1 MMKATPIVSVLLVAG
16 LAAVAH
22 ADRIAVVA
30 NPVGLPLGLGA
41 DVCYRLSDRFSVSL
55 GGGLPS
61 TGVAEG
67 VELGELEYEMTIKLG
82 GLNAFAAWYPF
93 GGDFHLGGGVVTVRS
108 PWTLK
113 AASASSYTING
124 TGYSA
129 ADVGRL
135 QGEVRMGYS
144 VAPAFVLG
152 WGNAVRRGRRL
163 GLVVD
168 VGLAY
173 VGSEKLVLEAN
184 GPRAGDLDFQRD
196 LAAENARHSSRH
208 ALWPILKLGVSY
220 QF

>member
-1 MMKATPIVSVLLVAG
+1 MKATPIVSVLLVAG
-16 LAAVAH
+16 LASVAH

-41 DVCYRLSDRFSVSL
+41 DVCYRLSDRFSLRV
-55 GGGLPS
+55 GGGLPA

-67 VELGELEYEMTIKLG
+67 VELGETEYEMTVKLG
-82 GLNAFAAWYPF
+82 GLSAFAEWHPF
-93 GGDFHLGGGVVTVRS
+93 GGDFHLGGGVVTIRS

-124 TGYSA
+124 TRYPA
-129 ADVGRL
+129 ADVGTL
-135 QGEVRMGYS
+135 QGEFRMGYG
-144 VAPAFVLG
+144 VAPALLLG

-163 GLVVD
+163 GLVLD

-173 VGSEKLVLEAN
+173 VGSERLVLEAN
-184 GPRAGDLDFQRD
+184 GPLAGDLGFQRD
-196 LAAENARHSSRH
+196 LVAENARHSSRH
-208 ALWPILKLGVSY
+208 AVWPILTLGVSY